1 MRVISS
7 PSNITLDPIVQN
19 THIGR
24 LRGLI
29 DRMNEKLEAAEKK
42 GLGEEAI
49 IDAKASILTIS
60 TAMLYLIE
68 LFGKTELLE
77 KRIINQQIINLN
89 LLQSNKQKDIV
100 IKNQEEKINELLERL

>member
-1 MRVISS
+1 MRAISH
-7 PSNITLDPIVQN
+7 PSNITLDPITQN
-19 THIGR
+19 NHIGR

-42 GLGEEAI
+42 GLGEEAVM
-49 IDAKASILTIS
+49 DAKSSILTIS

-89 LLQSNKQKDIV
+89 LLQSNQQKEQT
-100 IKNQEEKINELLERL
+100 IKNQEEKINDLLERV